1 MRRVGGKVFI
11 ILGVILALAAFAGVV
26 IAMRGTQEKTKAAEV
41 STRKVVVA
49 TTDIP
54 VRSKITSDDV
64 TLKDM
69 PLEAIPPMAVTEVYS
84 VTDRIALTDIF
95 AGQVILESMVSS
107 AETSSSLLPAL
118 SVPPGMVAMTLPV
131 NEVSGVAEALREGD
145 RVDVIVALRVIEY
158 DPQGNESMP
167 EYSAQFTIQN
177 VQVLHIGRWAAPMPE
192 EATEEGAKSGLLG
205 AGGGRV
211 GGSAVEPL
219 SVVTLLVEPQD
230 ALVLKYALDKKIEE
244 NREAFTLVLR
254 AMNSSEVYSTEA
266 VNQDYMVQRF
276 NFSRPPFIIRK

>member
-1 MRRVGGKVFI
+1 MRRKGGKLFIVLGI
-11 ILGVILALAAFAGVV
+11 ILAIVAFAGVV
-26 IAMRGTQEKTKAAEV
+26 LAMRGTQKKAQPTEV

-49 TTDIP
+49 VTDIP
-54 VRSKITSDDV
+54 ARSRVSSEQV
-64 TLKDM
+64 TLKDT
-69 PLEAIPPMAVTEVYS
+69 PLDMVPPLAVTEIYS
-84 VTDRIALTDIF
+84 VTDRIALTNIF
-95 AGQVILESMVSS
+95 AGQVILQSMVSGQ
-107 AETSSSLLPAL
+107 ETGSLIPAL

-131 NEVSGVAEALREGD
+131 NEVSGIAEALREGD
-145 RVDVIVALRVIEY
+145 RVDVIVALRVLEY

-192 EATEEGAKSGLLG
+192 QATEEGAKSGLLG

-211 GGSAVEPL
+211 GGSTVEPL

-254 AMNSSEVYSTEA
+254 AVNSNEVYSTEP